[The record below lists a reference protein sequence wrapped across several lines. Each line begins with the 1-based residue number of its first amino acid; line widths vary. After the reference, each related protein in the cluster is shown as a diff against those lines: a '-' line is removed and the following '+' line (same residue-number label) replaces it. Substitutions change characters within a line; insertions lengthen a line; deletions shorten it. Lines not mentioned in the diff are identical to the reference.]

1 MTTKS
6 KTKTKPKKKTTHV
19 TLSKYLILL
28 RERGIKSTH
37 QTLHNR
43 KNKGELDFVVGGD
56 TPEYKIDISKYP
68 PSEYKKQKGGRK
80 KTA

>member
-1 MTTKS
+1 MTKPKS
-6 KTKTKPKKKTTHV
+6 KTTLV

-28 RERGIKSTH
+28 RNKGIKSTH

-43 KNKGELDFVVGGD
+43 KNKGELEFVVGGD

-68 PSEYKKQKGGRK
+68 PAEYKKGKVGRK
-80 KTA
+80 KTI